1 MVNFAAGEFLIVF
14 LLIVNCARIFFLKYG
29 RRDALVVLAPVC
41 VVLSVLQIAA
51 WNVDAFSAALLLL
64 SVFGFIINFRALLR
78 FMSGLYIDR
87 YSVAFRIS
95 ATLLFLAALAVGVIL
110 AFLRPVGINPA
121 KSGVSVEKIRL
132 YGTFSRG
139 FERAGAFERADA
151 VISIYESDDAA
162 VRKNQTVVLV
172 PDKRADSVQYMPY
185 LVSLAQMGYTVCT
198 GDFYAKDVRWLHN
211 IGDIRY
217 FRRAAML
224 FAYFRDP
231 ARFASE
237 KEFYTY
243 NAMQECKALLRFA
256 EGLDASA
263 IFFVGDSMT
272 DTAVDDFSKLNQAE
286 ICGHLNLSS
295 IPEYRTAGFGCVEQ
309 TMPLVARL
317 LGCNRDSD
325 LFVPKY
331 LAMQTASLIPAPA
344 EPQEEQ

>member
-14 LLIVNCARIFFLKYG
+14 LLIANCTRIFFLKYG
-29 RRDALVVLAPVC
+29 RRDALAVIAPVC
-41 VVLSVLQIAA
+41 VVLSFLQIAA
-51 WNVDAFSAALLLL
+51 WNIDVFSAALLLL
-64 SVFGFIINFRALLR
+64 SLVCFIINFRALLR
-78 FMSGLYIDR
+78 FVSGLYIDR
-87 YSVAFRIS
+87 YSIAFRIS
-95 ATLLFLAALAVGVIL
+95 ATLLFLAALAVG
-110 AFLRPVGINPA
+110 AFLVLLRPVGTNFV

-132 YGTFSRG
+132 HGTFSRG
-139 FERAGAFERADA
+139 FERADMFERADA
-151 VISIYESDDAA
+151 IITIYESDSAA
-162 VRKNQTVVLV
+162 KKNQAVVVV
-172 PDKRADSVQYMPY
+172 PDKRADSDRYAPY
-185 LVSLAQMGYTVCT
+185 FASLAQMGYTVCT

-211 IGDIRY
+211 AGDIRY

-263 IFFVGDSMT
+263 VFFVGDSMT
-272 DTAVDDFSKLNQAE
+272 DTAVADFSKLNQTKV
-286 ICGHLNLSS
+286 CGQLSLTS
-295 IPEYRTAGFGCVEQ
+295 ISEYRTAGFGCVEQ

-317 LGCNRDSD
+317 LGRNRDSD